1 MLPNTVSLANTLS
14 IYPAVCSPGLIPG
27 IYAPDLFKLSD
38 TSLVLKVNA
47 SQMKQNEIINAAK
60 VRTYRGCPGFKAN
73 EIDCK
78 KSKVFTL
85 TKPS

>member
-47 SQMKQNEIINAAK
+47 SHMKQNEIINAAK
-60 VRTYRGCPGFKAN
+60 VRTSYFRC
-73 EIDCK
+73 IDTV
-78 KSKVFTL
+78 SYTHLTL
-85 TKPS
+85 PTILLV

>member
-38 TSLVLKVNA
+38 TSLVLKVNS
-47 SQMKQNEIINAAK
+47 SQIKKNA
-60 VRTYRGCPGFKAN
+60 V
-73 EIDCK
+73 
-78 KSKVFTL
+78 S
-85 TKPS
+85 